1 MAENYKDLFKKM
13 SFCKVIRFRNIN
25 RTKWIEGVVETKS
38 VFPKDAQE
46 DSLTDVFSLGTSFSS
61 ADKNT
66 EKNAETCEKQGSGWQ
81 TPGEMGKTWII
92 WIL

>member
-1 MAENYKDLFKKM
+1 M
-13 SFCKVIRFRNIN
+13 
-25 RTKWIEGVVETKS
+25 ETKS

-66 EKNAETCEKQGSGWQ
+66 EKNAETCEKQGSG
-81 TPGEMGKTWII
+81 
-92 WIL
+92 